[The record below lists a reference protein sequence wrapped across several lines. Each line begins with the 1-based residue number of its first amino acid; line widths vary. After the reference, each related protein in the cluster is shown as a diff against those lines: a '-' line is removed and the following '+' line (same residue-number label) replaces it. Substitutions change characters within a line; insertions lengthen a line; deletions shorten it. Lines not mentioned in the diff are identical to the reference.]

1 MPQISYASTSGE
13 LSEKSRYEYF
23 SRVVPSDLF
32 QASAMAEIVKRLN
45 WSYVHTIYEEGSYGE
60 KGIQEFERVARSK
73 GICIARQVKINS
85 KKGDFET
92 NVQTLLNNRSSER
105 VSVAVI
111 FATEEGVKALL
122 ATLQKYR
129 ARHPDEQHELYFL
142 GSDAWGI
149 KTHVVEGNNSKPAL
163 GAITLL
169 PKRRPVHEFT
179 RYFLNLTAGHN
190 ETNPWWNEY
199 WDKYLRAKCSRAD
212 CELDGNVS
220 AAYQAVGLQYKQ
232 EGYVQKVFD
241 AVFALAHAVRDL
253 IAARCPQLAK
263 LLPAQLH
270 ELRNSSPNGLA
281 TLCPVLFPEPNGTEV
296 LQFIRRVRFKGK
308 PESNA
313 FS

>member
-1 MPQISYASTSGE
+1 
-13 LSEKSRYEYF
+13 
-23 SRVVPSDLF
+23 
-32 QASAMAEIVKRLN
+32 MAEIVKELGWR
-45 WSYVHTIYEEGSYGE
+45 YVHTIYEEGNYGE

-73 GICIARQVKINS
+73 GICIARQVKINA
-85 KKGDFET
+85 KKGEASAFVAHECSTRNVHPISETKLNKVNPILIGDFEA
-92 NVQTLLNNRSSER
+92 NVETLLNNRSSER
-105 VSVAVI
+105 VRVAVI

-129 ARHPDEQHELYFL
+129 ARHRDQQHELYFL

-149 KTHVVEGNNSKPAL
+149 KSHVVEGNNSKAAL
-163 GAITLL
+163 GALTLL
-169 PKRRPVHEFT
+169 PKRNAIHEFT
-179 RYFLNLTAGHN
+179 HYFLNLTAAHN

-220 AAYQAVGLQYKQ
+220 SAYQAVGLQYKQ

-241 AVFALAHAVRDL
+241 AVFALAYALRDL

-263 LLPAQLH
+263 LTAAQMRA
-270 ELRNSSPNGLA
+270 LRNSSASNELA

-296 LQFIRRVRFKGK
+296 LQFIRRVRFKGT
-308 PESNA
+308 PEIAA
-313 FS
+313 FF